1 VEFLTVEGD
10 WLVNNDY
17 CTAVI
22 AKSEKNNRIV
32 IALEGIASP
41 DQFFQNFLI
50 FGDVLKD
57 FEPTNGKVIRFCL

>member
-1 VEFLTVEGD
+1 MEGD